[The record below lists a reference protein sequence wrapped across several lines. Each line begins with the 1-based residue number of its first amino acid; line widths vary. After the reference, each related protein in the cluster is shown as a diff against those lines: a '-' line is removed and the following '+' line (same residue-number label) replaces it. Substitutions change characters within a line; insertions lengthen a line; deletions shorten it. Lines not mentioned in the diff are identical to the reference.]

1 MGDKPQLPTRQMTAG
16 TFQEVTEVAMFKLF
30 RQSWGNKQHAEQL
43 AEKAGIAL
51 KEIEIGDIQ
60 GNGKLDI
67 VFSFDTT
74 HSMTAYLNQVRD
86 NLKDITKTL
95 FDEIPNIRIGI
106 IAHGDYESPRFP
118 LKGNDKVNHY
128 VIKHLDLTNSY
139 EEILAFLEGC
149 NETGGGDRQECYE
162 LAMYYANQ
170 RITWRHG
177 SSRAFVLIGDDEPH
191 SIDYVMNAG
200 NIDWR
205 YELRQLNE
213 KLNVVCYSV
222 QCGHQG
228 YATYFYKAIADIA
241 KSEDGTETLGK
252 HLTINEFETMP
263 TLFIGICLKE
273 ADPTGDMLMKY
284 MHQMDGDHKL
294 NKEKRHALQDLA
306 GDLLKAVL
314 EK

>member
-1 MGDKPQLPTRQMTAG
+1 MSKR
-16 TFQEVTEVAMFKLF
+16 TFYIRLHRSNGAKCVKIFA
-30 RQSWGNKQHAEQL
+30 NKQHAEQL

-149 NETGGGDRQECYE
+149 NETGGIQ
-162 LAMYYANQ
+162 
-170 RITWRHG
+170 
-177 SSRAFVLIGDDEPH
+177 
-191 SIDYVMNAG
+191 
-200 NIDWR
+200 
-205 YELRQLNE
+205 
-213 KLNVVCYSV
+213 
-222 QCGHQG
+222 
-228 YATYFYKAIADIA
+228 ADNRRRPCPPRGPA
-241 KSEDGTETLGK
+241 LLETLRP
-252 HLTINEFETMP
+252 ERSR
-263 TLFIGICLKE
+263 
-273 ADPTGDMLMKY
+273 D
-284 MHQMDGDHKL
+284 
-294 NKEKRHALQDLA
+294 RRR
-306 GDLLKAVL
+306 
-314 EK
+314 